1 MRVCLC
7 GERVGEWVSV
17 CGVRFVA
24 GRGGVCVCV
33 GQTALCLPHGICRTP
48 QILRCARFSS
58 APCFVSRETALHIA
72 AKSGRATMVALLLS
86 YGADASLADG
96 NGETPE
102 MLARRGGHS
111 SVLNELAKVGAC
123 VGTTGVL

>member
-1 MRVCLC
+1 
-7 GERVGEWVSV
+7 
-17 CGVRFVA
+17 
-24 GRGGVCVCV
+24 
-33 GQTALCLPHGICRTP
+33 
-48 QILRCARFSS
+48 
-58 APCFVSRETALHIA
+58 
-72 AKSGRATMVALLLS
+72 MVALLLS